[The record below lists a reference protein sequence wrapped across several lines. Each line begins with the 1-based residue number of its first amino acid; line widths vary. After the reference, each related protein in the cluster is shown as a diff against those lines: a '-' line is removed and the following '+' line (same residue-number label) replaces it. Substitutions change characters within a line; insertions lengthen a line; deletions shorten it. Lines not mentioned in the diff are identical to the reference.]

1 MQPDSLSPGST
12 KSVWWICQLNHEWT
26 ARIMDR
32 THGANGCPVC
42 SGKRIEPGINDLQTT
57 HTDAA
62 FQWHPK
68 KNGPLTPQDV
78 WSTST
83 TATILRTSAKPT
95 STALCLKFT
104 PITAHMTTGHVCP
117 RGPVGYCLAS
127 SPPVLPLSWLVPRL
141 S

>member
-12 KSVWWICQLNHEWT
+12 KTVWWICQLNHERT
-26 ARIMDR
+26 ARITDR
-32 THGANGCPVC
+32 MHGANGCPVC
-42 SGKRIEPGINDLQTT
+42 S
-57 HTDAA
+57 DAS
-62 FQWHPK
+62 FQRHPK

-83 TATILRTSAKPT
+83 TAKILRTSAKPT

-104 PITAHMTTGHVCP
+104 PITAPITTRRGCP

-127 SPPVLPLSWLVPRL
+127 SPPVLPGDC
-141 S
+141 